1 MKIFVTMATYK
12 RKSKINFSTETG
24 EIVNRLNSDNNGAM
38 LIIFALHSRLWDS
51 TSAVCLLIDILL
63 HCRRYV

>member
-1 MKIFVTMATYK
+1 MGKMKMKIFVTMATYK

-38 LIIFALHSRLWDS
+38 LIIFALHSRL
-51 TSAVCLLIDILL
+51 
-63 HCRRYV
+63 